1 MEYLTNEEAV
11 DVIKNNAKEWFKR
24 NWKKVA
30 IGTLAFVGIG
40 LAVAKAKSNDSNN
53 EDNEGEEILNILKN
67 ASADIDKETLDILKN
82 ARSHVPNSADIDE
95 NIYTSLALEIED
107 AVLCEGLDEAYM
119 DRTYTVKYPKGGNS
133 DNGYYDVKKKV
144 MVHVVDIGDEEDW
157 TSPLYFLK

>member
-1 MEYLTNEEAV
+1 MERYLTNKEAV
-11 DVIKNNAKEWFKR
+11 EVIKNNTKAWFKR

-30 IGTLAFVGIG
+30 ISALAFAGIG
-40 LAVAKAKSNDSNN
+40 LAIAKAKSNN

-67 ASADIDKETLDILKN
+67 ASADIDEETLDILKN

-95 NIYTSLALEIED
+95 DIYTSLALEIED

-119 DRTYTVKYPKGGNS
+119 DRTYTVKYPKGGDS

-144 MVHVVDIGDEEDW
+144 MVHVVDIGDEED
-157 TSPLYFLK
+157 

>member
-11 DVIKNNAKEWFKR
+11 EVIKNNTKSWFKR
-24 NWKKVA
+24 NWKKIV
-30 IGTLAFVGIG
+30 IGTLAFAGIG
-40 LAVAKAKSNDSNN
+40 LAVAKSKSNDSTT
-53 EDNEGEEILNILKN
+53 EDSEGEEIL
-67 ASADIDKETLDILKN
+67 DILKS

-95 NIYTSLALEIED
+95 DIYTSLALEIED

-144 MVHVVDIGDEEDW
+144 MVHVVDIGDEED
-157 TSPLYFLK
+157 